1 MERVREWIY
10 KLNSMDSILL
20 NRIEVLERKIE
31 EIERRSKN
39 ED

>member
-20 NRIEVLERKIE
+20 NRIEVLEQTPKTT
-31 EIERRSKN
+31 KLTPPN
-39 ED
+39 L